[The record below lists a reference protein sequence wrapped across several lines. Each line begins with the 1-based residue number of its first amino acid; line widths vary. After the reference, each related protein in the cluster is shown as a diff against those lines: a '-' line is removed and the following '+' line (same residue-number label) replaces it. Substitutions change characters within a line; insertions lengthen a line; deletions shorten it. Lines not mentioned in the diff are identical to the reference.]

1 MSNLTT
7 AQLAALASGQP
18 VRQTWSIVGVSFR
31 TLFGPPSVIYQ
42 TTVIDNGVFAGPGS
56 LTRILKAGSRTHTV
70 LNPHPME
77 SAKPNAVRY
86 SIEVAN
92 GDGFFHRKVGSVWSP
107 GTYNAHPREC
117 LLMHSL
123 AVWIP
128 DLYSPYW
135 SPIPHMDYVGQVI
148 DVSYEG
154 AATQA
159 VATST
164 ISASV
169 LAKSAT
175 IISEQVGAEL
185 ALRRVFTPSDAD
197 VDMVTDTTSGDV
209 TYTF

>member
-1 MSNLTT
+1 MT
-7 AQLAALASGQP
+7 SGQP
-18 VRQTWSIVGVSFR
+18 VRQTWSIVGIISR
-31 TLFGPPSVIYQ
+31 FGLVATTE
-42 TTVIDNGVFAGPGS
+42 TTVIDDGIFAGPGS

-107 GTYNAHPREC
+107 GPYSYNAHPREC

-175 IISEQVGAEL
+175 IISEQVGAEI

-197 VDMVTDTTSGDV
+197 VDIVTDATSGDV